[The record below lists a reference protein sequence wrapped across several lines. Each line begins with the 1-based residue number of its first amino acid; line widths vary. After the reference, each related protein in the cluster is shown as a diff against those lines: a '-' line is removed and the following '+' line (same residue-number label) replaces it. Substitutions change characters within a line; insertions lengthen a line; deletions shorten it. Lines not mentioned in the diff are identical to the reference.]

1 MDLETTRRK
10 LLEASLHHVP
20 FDGWSQR
27 ALLAAAEELELTA
40 AEALNAF
47 PNGAPDLVEAFHD
60 WADAEMLR
68 RLEALDLDSMKVRDK
83 VTAGVRSRL
92 ELLEPHREAER
103 RALAFLAL
111 PTNGPLALRCL
122 YRTVDAIWYAAGDR
136 ATDYNFYSKRM
147 LLAGVYSSTLLYWLN
162 DRSEDNAETW
172 AFLDRRV
179 SDVLKIGGRLGKTV
193 GRLLDLPDRLAAF
206 RPRRPGFRT

>member
-1 MDLETTRRK
+1 MDLEKTRAK
-10 LLEASLHHVP
+10 LLEASLRHVP

-27 ALLAAAEELELTA
+27 ALMAAAEDLELSP
-40 AEALNAF
+40 AEAINAF
-47 PNGAPDLVEAFHD
+47 PGGTAELVEAFHA
-60 WADAEMLR
+60 WADAQMLS
-68 RLEALDLDSMKVRDK
+68 RLEKLDLDSMKVRDK

-92 ELLEPHREAER
+92 EILEPHREAER

-147 LLAGVYSSTLLYWLN
+147 LLAGVYGSTLLYWLN
-162 DRSEDNAETW
+162 DQSEDFRETW
-172 AFLDRRV
+172 AFLDRRIAE
-179 SDVLKIGGRLGKTV
+179 VLKIGGRLGKTV

-206 RPRRPGFRT
+206 RPRRPSFR

>member
-1 MDLETTRRK
+1 MDLEKTRAK
-10 LLEASLHHVP
+10 LLEASLRHVP

-27 ALLAAAEELELTA
+27 ALMAAAEELELPA

-47 PNGAPDLVEAFHD
+47 PGGAAELVEAFHG

-68 RLEALDLDSMKVRDK
+68 RLEKLDLAAMKVRDK

-92 ELLEPHREAER
+92 EILEEHREAER
-103 RALAFLAL
+103 RAVAFLAL

-136 ATDYNFYSKRM
+136 ATDYNFYSKRL
-147 LLAGVYSSTLLYWLN
+147 LLAGVYGSTLLYWLN
-162 DRSEDNAETW
+162 DQSEDRQETW
-172 AFLDRRV
+172 AFLDRRIAE
-179 SDVLKIGGRLGKTV
+179 VLKIGGRLGKTM

-206 RPRRPGFRT
+206 RPRRPSFR